1 MSKVKIKMLTSMAS
15 PDWSVAAGE
24 EIEVKEEVAKAWIE
38 ANIATL
44 AKNSF
49 STRSVIETATQP
61 KPENA
66 SIKYPKHV
74 GGGWYELSN
83 GEKVQGK
90 KEAIKAQKE
99 LEGR

>member
-24 EIEVKEEVAKAWIE
+24 EIEVNDEVAKAWIK
-38 ANIATL
+38 AGIA
-44 AKNSF
+44 APIKEQK
-49 STRSVIETATQP
+49 IETATQP
-61 KPENA
+61 KPETA
-66 SIKYPKHV
+66 TIKYPKHV

-90 KEAIKAQKE
+90 EEAIKAQEE
-99 LEGR
+99 LEG